1 MIFLA
6 KGTFYLGHRTHD
18 KDGNTIH
25 EEPPRFEAGE
35 DGGCVLVGI
44 LNDDTGEQIGEGTL
58 FGDFD
63 PWGYLGEVMKL
74 LAPKRQGN
82 IPDFESILKKMFNE
96 HRSED
101 CPLMD
106 YCERPTCEDCIVSQ
120 WIEET
125 EAEAKE

>member
-6 KGTFYLGHRTHD
+6 KGTFRLAQRTRD
-18 KDGNTIH
+18 AEGNIIH
-25 EEPPRFEAGE
+25 ESPAAFTVDE
-35 DGGCVLVGI
+35 DGGSVAVGVLDNKTMEQVG
-44 LNDDTGEQIGEGTL
+44 DAAL

-74 LAPKRQGN
+74 LAPTRRGN
-82 IPDFESILKKMFNE
+82 IPDFEIILKKMFSERGNE
-96 HRSED
+96 G

-125 EAEAKE
+125 EAEAE